1 VIERIK
7 QKTTSI
13 LKMQDSFFYLIDIAK
28 ENSFNK
34 DTLLLNFSHLSPYKN
49 SNILPFQ
56 DDTSLLL
63 WFYKNNNT
71 TPIFIPEAYLLY
83 LKLKEINQNA
93 IFIIKD
99 NTINKIIVIK
109 DNRLQSVFCSSNM
122 NSLQKF
128 SLSQEYSINDIIEI
142 SNTKAKSIL
151 EESFKTYPIWNYQ
164 KWYISDIPIKE
175 KAISYIDKAV
185 IPLSIM
191 IATFIALEYSRD
203 LYIKDKYQA
212 LEDEYLSIKKQN
224 DSYRE
229 ALKSN
234 KKYIEFNNNFYYD
247 ILLYP
252 NIISVLSKVSSIV
265 KEDDNNTIKYF
276 KLSGATVTFQVET
289 FKPIDILNASLNS
302 GFFNKFKIV
311 STRKAGRKSKKELVS
326 YEGKLKLLRDIDET
340 N

>member
-1 VIERIK
+1 MIERIK

-13 LKMQDSFFYLIDIAK
+13 LKMQDSFFYLIDIPK
-28 ENSFNK
+28 ENTFTK
-34 DTLLLNFSHLSPYKN
+34 DTLLLNFAHLSPYKN

-56 DDTSLLL
+56 DEDSLFL
-63 WFYKNNNT
+63 WFYQDNT

-83 LKLKEINQNA
+83 IKFKEINTNA

-99 NTINKIIVIK
+99 KNIDKIIVIK
-109 DNRLQSVFCSSNM
+109 DSILKSAFCSINIST
-122 NSLQKF
+122 LQKT
-128 SLSQEYSINDIIEI
+128 SLLEEHSLDDIIII
-142 SNTKAKSIL
+142 SNIKAKNIL

-164 KWYISDIPIKE
+164 KWYISDISIKE
-175 KAISYIDKAV
+175 KVIYYLDKSV
-185 IPLSIM
+185 IPLSI
-191 IATFIALEYSRD
+191 IITLFIALEYSKD
-203 LYIKDKYQA
+203 LYIKNKYKV

-234 KKYIEFNNNFYYD
+234 KKYREFNNNFYYD

-252 NIISVLSKVSSIV
+252 NILSVLSKVSSII

-289 FKPIDILNASLNS
+289 FKPVDILNASLDS
-302 GFFNKFKIV
+302 DYFNKFKIV
-311 STRKAGRKSKKELVS
+311 STRKAGRRTKKELVS
-326 YEGKLKLLRDIDET
+326 YEGKLKLLRELDEAK
-340 N
+340 

>member
-56 DDTSLLL
+56 DDISLFL
-63 WFYKNNNT
+63 WFYKDNA

-83 LKLKEINQNA
+83 LKLKEINQNT

-99 NTINKIIVIK
+99 DTINKIIVIK
-109 DNRLQSVFCSSNM
+109 DDRLQSAFCSSDM

-128 SLSQEYSINDIIEI
+128 SLSQEYSIDNIIEI
-142 SNTKAKSIL
+142 SNIKAKSIL
-151 EESFKTYPIWNYQ
+151 EESFRTYPIWNYQ
-164 KWYISDIPIKE
+164 KWYISDIPIKK

-185 IPLSIM
+185 IPLSII
-191 IATFIALEYSRD
+191 IAIFIVLEYSKD

-212 LEDEYLSIKKQN
+212 LENEYLSIKKQN

-252 NIISVLSKVSSIV
+252 NIISVLSKVSSII

-302 GFFNKFKIV
+302 DFFNKFKIV

-326 YEGKLKLLRDIDET
+326 YEGKLKLLRDIDEA